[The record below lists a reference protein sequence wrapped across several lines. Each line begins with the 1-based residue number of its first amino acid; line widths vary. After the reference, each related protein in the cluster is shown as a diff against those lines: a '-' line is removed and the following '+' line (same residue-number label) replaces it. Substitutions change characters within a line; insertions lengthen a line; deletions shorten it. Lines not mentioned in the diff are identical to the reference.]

1 MRNNQYYNSRRQ
13 IIEQIETRFKT
24 IMIGSLARFEKEFGS
39 LWGNNDEPS
48 NNQEAFF
55 RDKWEDLRHDLL
67 DHGNNQIRQ
76 GLDELNMYLNSVEKY
91 KLQVFYNQNRRI
103 DNE

>member
-1 MRNNQYYNSRRQ
+1 MKNNSQYNSRRQ

-24 IMIGSLARFEKEFGS
+24 IMIGALSRFEKEFGI
-39 LWGNNDEPS
+39 LWNDDKEPT
-48 NNQEAFF
+48 NNQEAYF

-76 GLDELNMYLNSVEKY
+76 GLDELNAYLNGVEKY
-91 KLQVFYNQNRRI
+91 RLQVFYNQNRRNN
-103 DNE
+103 NE